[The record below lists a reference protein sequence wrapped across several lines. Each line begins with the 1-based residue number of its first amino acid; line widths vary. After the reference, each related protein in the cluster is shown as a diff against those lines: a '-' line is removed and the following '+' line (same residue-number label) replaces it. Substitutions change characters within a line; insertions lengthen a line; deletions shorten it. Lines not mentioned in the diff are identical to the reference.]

1 MHLLREA
8 PKTKQLLSNSIR
20 DTFIMVQKL
29 PEGREKTKRVENQAV
44 EDVCL
49 IARNAID
56 RIGELAQALERSKRY
71 QARMQKYRTTC
82 PTCGFT
88 KKQKECKKCIV

>member
-1 MHLLREA
+1 
-8 PKTKQLLSNSIR
+8 
-20 DTFIMVQKL
+20 MVQNL
-29 PEGREKTKRVENQAV
+29 SEGRKETQRVESQAV

-56 RIGELAQALERSKRY
+56 RIGELERALERSKRY
-71 QARMQKYRTTC
+71 QARVQKYRTAC
-82 PTCGFT
+82 PTCGSI